1 MLARPFSF
9 NLMKGLQRIGG
20 KADGERGRST
30 RKLRLPKTAPPASAW
45 WSLCSRDFQSQELPP
60 HPTPPHL
67 PPPPASL
74 PFPKPNS
81 LTSLCWDKFLESWD
95 LTRSQTLSPEKS
107 VRHLGFW
114 GCWRHCHWGRRIKR
128 SEAGGQ
134 EPALVHPWPQSE
146 LRLRGPVHR
155 G

>member
-1 MLARPFSF
+1 MEREAGPPENCACPRQLPQP
-9 NLMKGLQRIGG
+9 LLGGLCVPETS
-20 KADGERGRST
+20 KV
-30 RKLRLPKTAPPASAW
+30 KN
-45 WSLCSRDFQSQELPP
+45 C
-60 HPTPPHL
+60 HPTPPH
-67 PPPPASL
+67 PTCPPPASL